1 MIFYTNLDTETEAV
15 GKALAVALER
25 DGRDRAFI
33 AMRGEMGVGKT
44 AFTRGFA
51 SHFGIS
57 GVKSPTY
64 TIVNEHVGRAKLYH
78 FDMYR
83 ITDGDDLY
91 SIGYD
96 DYVESDGYCIAA
108 DYADAEPGKPLTYT
122 ALGFSDSGKLDDYS
136 SLHAFAE
143 GLGLE
148 KTVYDNGGIPVI
160 KDQALRYF
168 YHLGDL
174 EQIIL
179 TGKDLYHGKALD

>member
-1 MIFYTNLDTETEAV
+1 MTIYTKSAVETEAV
-15 GKALAVALER
+15 GKALAKKLEEK
-25 DGRDRAFI
+25 GIKRAFI

-96 DYVESDGYCIAA
+96 DYVEAEGYCIA
-108 DYADAEPGKPLTYT
+108 EWSENIEKEIP
-122 ALGFSDSGKLDDYS
+122 
-136 SLHAFAE
+136 E
-143 GLGLE
+143 GAIFVTISRVDGSTE
-148 KTVYDNGGIPVI
+148 ERRIDIDENSCI
-160 KDQALRYF
+160 
-168 YHLGDL
+168 
-174 EQIIL
+174 
-179 TGKDLYHGKALD
+179 

>member
-1 MIFYTNLDTETEAV
+1 MTEITRSPEETEAV
-15 GKALAVALER
+15 GAALARRLEEEKIT
-25 DGRDRAFI
+25 RAFI

-64 TIVNEHVGRAKLYH
+64 TIVNEYRGRVRLFH

-96 DYVESDGYCIAA
+96 EYVEAEGYCIAEWSENIENEIPPDA
-108 DYADAEPGKPLTYT
+108 IFVTISRIEGDTEGRRIEIDYENTC
-122 ALGFSDSGKLDDYS
+122 
-136 SLHAFAE
+136 
-143 GLGLE
+143 
-148 KTVYDNGGIPVI
+148 I
-160 KDQALRYF
+160 
-168 YHLGDL
+168 
-174 EQIIL
+174 
-179 TGKDLYHGKALD
+179 